1 MNDSLNIAD
10 KFTFYWKSKLYG
22 PEVPPTAMRVDI
34 YKISHNYYYLENQY
48 CTQNSCCFCAILC
61 ILEHKVLSD
70 FDQIMEYVKRLYI
83 KLYF

>member
-1 MNDSLNIAD
+1 
-10 KFTFYWKSKLYG
+10 
-22 PEVPPTAMRVDI
+22 MRVDI

-61 ILEHKVLSD
+61 ILEHTVLSD

-83 KLYF
+83 KLYFQNYTNCNVHEKMFKVHTYVKIQFII